1 MPKIPTFTSQ
11 VRMTAE
17 TGQQAPV
24 IQQDLSKTMA
34 SAFAPAIKTI
44 SDFAV
49 KEKLIQDKAEA
60 LDLENQSIIE
70 LNTATQQASK
80 LLNKEEANTFL
91 RSESARIRETFGS
104 KASNSSVKN
113 LFNNN
118 YLLEEQKGIYKTD
131 NAVYK
136 NIVQHSNNQK
146 EIKAERLYRDF
157 FFGDNKLSKEV
168 MYNSLIQLEND
179 DLVQDDD
186 TRAKNIALIPRKLD
200 FFTAKQAISKNPVE
214 ALKSLADPK
223 QFTNLNQKQLDSL
236 RGDAK
241 QLASPEIKDN
251 AMNYLAALKVGKKVD
266 IDEEAVKVVLGK
278 DYYQTFKEE
287 QSGLEK
293 VFDVAQKINT
303 SPIGSELEHVN
314 SFEIRKGSEKLDIEL
329 QQGLRQLVTQKRKAF
344 IKDPAG
350 LVLGYN
356 PKVKEAYNDYISISE
371 QNPTLK
377 QNKFKD
383 YTNLMK
389 QTQMEMGKKSFEV
402 KLMTKGQAMQSVTEI
417 LNPEKSWK
425 EQKNILD
432 GIVQSYGKENA
443 ASIFSQLKS
452 EKLPSYVVVAMAT
465 NSQPLQEAIL
475 SSGKT
480 KDLEKLVKTNLPA
493 SVTLDSIKVKVSK
506 KLQSYENII
515 NSQPEGSV
523 NKEQEILDIRNTLY
537 KAALHEINVSGLSV
551 DKAATKVTDQFLSDY
566 TTSPE
571 TYFIPVDVNGTP
583 TNKEAIIDKADR
595 IKLAVETTDYIDR
608 FFSDGNFTHYAK
620 SGISLKSLPDEI
632 RLSTD
637 EVFNSYVKD
646 KMKTAMKKHSKWLLN
661 SSSTGITLYVETATG
676 TIPIINSKGEKIEFF
691 FTKPKDQDPSIKNS
705 IESFEPGTGNK
716 LIEFEEPSVSDYG
729 ENIIE

>member
-34 SAFAPAIKTI
+34 SAFAPAVKTI

-70 LNTATQQASK
+70 LNTATQKASK
-80 LLNKEEANTFL
+80 LINKEEANSLL
-91 RSESARIRETFGS
+91 RSESARIRETYAA
-104 KASNSSVKN
+104 KASSSSVRN
-113 LFNNN
+113 IFNNN

-146 EIKAERLYRDF
+146 EIKGERLYRDY
-157 FFGDNKLSKEV
+157 FFGDNKLSKKV

-179 DLVQDDD
+179 DLVQGDEA
-186 TRAKNIALIPRKLD
+186 RAKNIALIPRKLD
-200 FFTAKQAISKNPVE
+200 YFTAKHAISKNPVE

-236 RGDAK
+236 RGEAK

-329 QQGLRQLVTQKRKAF
+329 QQGLRQLVVQKQKAF
-344 IKDPAG
+344 IKDPAR
-350 LVLGYN
+350 LILGSN
-356 PKVKEAYNDYISISE
+356 PKLKEAYNDYISE
-371 QNPTLK
+371 QNPTLQ

-402 KLMTKGQAMQSVTEI
+402 KLMTKGQAMQSVSEI

-452 EKLPSYVVVAMAT
+452 EKLPSHVIIAMAT

-493 SVTLDSIKVKVSK
+493 SVSLDSIKVKISK
-506 KLQSYENII
+506 NLKAYENII
-515 NSQPEGSV
+515 NNQPEGSV
-523 NKEQEILDIRNTLY
+523 NKEQEILDTRNTLY
-537 KAALHEINVSGLSV
+537 KAALHEINVSNLSV
-551 DKAATKVTDQFLSDY
+551 DEATTKVTDQFLSDY
-566 TTSPE
+566 TTSTE

-608 FFSDGNFTHYAK
+608 FFSDGDFTHYAK
-620 SGISLKSLPDEI
+620 SAVSKKSLPDEI

-676 TIPIINSKGEKIEFF
+676 TVPIINSKGEKIEFF
-691 FTKPKDQDPSIKNS
+691 FTKPKDQDPNIKNS
-705 IESFEPGTGNK
+705 IESFEPGTGRK

-729 ENIIE
+729 ENILE

>member
-1 MPKIPTFTSQ
+1 MYK
-11 VRMTAE
+11 
-17 TGQQAPV
+17 
-24 IQQDLSKTMA
+24 
-34 SAFAPAIKTI
+34 
-44 SDFAV
+44 SD
-49 KEKLIQDKAEA
+49 
-60 LDLENQSIIE
+60 
-70 LNTATQQASK
+70 
-80 LLNKEEANTFL
+80 
-91 RSESARIRETFGS
+91 
-104 KASNSSVKN
+104 NS
-113 LFNNN
+113 
-118 YLLEEQKGIYKTD
+118 
-131 NAVYK
+131 VYN
-136 NIVQHSNNQK
+136 NIVQLSNNQN
-146 EIKAERLYRDF
+146 EIIQERLSRDF
-157 FFGDNKLSKEV
+157 FFGDNKLSREV
-168 MYNSLIQLEND
+168 MMNSLIQLEND

-200 FFTAKQAISKNPVE
+200 YFTAKQAINENPVE

-236 RGDAK
+236 RKDAK
-241 QLASPEIKDN
+241 QLASEGIKDN

-329 QQGLRQLVTQKRKAF
+329 QQGLRQLVVQKQKAF

-356 PKVKEAYNDYISISE
+356 PKVKEAYNDYISE
-371 QNPTLK
+371 QNPTLQQK
-377 QNKFKD
+377 KFKD

-402 KLMTKGQAMQSVTEI
+402 KLMTKGQAMQSVSEI
-417 LNPEKSWK
+417 LDPTKSWK

-432 GIVQSYGKENA
+432 GVVQSYGKENA

-452 EKLPSYVVVAMAT
+452 EKLPNYVVVAMAT

-493 SVTLDSIKVKVSK
+493 SVSLDSIKVKISK

-537 KAALHEINVSGLSV
+537 KAALHEINVSGLSAE
-551 DKAATKVTDQFLSDY
+551 KAATKVTDQFLSDY

-583 TNKEAIIDKADR
+583 TNKEVIIDKADR

-608 FFSDGNFTHYAK
+608 FFSDGDFTHYAK

-637 EVFNSYVKD
+637 EVFNSYVRD

-661 SSSTGITLYVETATG
+661 SSSTGITLYVELATG
-676 TIPIINSKGEKIEFF
+676 TVPIINSKGEKIEFF

-705 IESFEPGTGNK
+705 IESFEPGTGRK
-716 LIEFEEPSVSDYG
+716 LIEFEELFISDYG
-729 ENIIE
+729 ENIFE